1 MPFQKGQGKI
11 GGRVTGT
18 PNRTTAEAKDFL
30 KQVVFSEFDNIKES
44 LAKARAESDSK
55 YIDLLTRLLSF
66 VLPKQVEEDHSGVI
80 QINVQYKGTDSDA
93 SASSP
98 EADIIP

>member
-1 MPFQKGQGKI
+1 MPFQKGKPKT
-11 GGRVTGT
+11 GGRDPGT
-18 PNRTTAEAKDFL
+18 PNRTTQEAKDFL

-80 QINVQYKGTDSDA
+80 QINVEYKGTTGG
-93 SASSP
+93 SAPSP
-98 EADIIP
+98 RETDIIP